1 MLIWAVSDYVA
12 KKTKSLVSSMLVASI
27 IFIIGFKSNLFP
39 EDLLTSSSLLTL
51 GNTIIAFIIVHIGT
65 MISVDDFK
73 KQWKTFVIGVSGVLG
88 IAVFLYLI
96 GPFFKDMNYVIGS
109 IAGVSGSTIS
119 VIMVQEKAMSLQL
132 VSVAVLPALI
142 SAFQGVIGFPLTSII
157 LRREARKIQEEY
169 RAGNLQVNIGEDLD
183 KDNETK
189 IPKAFQT
196 TPGTLFVVGIVVLIA
211 IFISN
216 ISGGVLNSF
225 VIALILGVILR
236 ATGILKANIL
246 TGIDAYGLMMLA
258 ILIIIFEPL
267 ATISVDQL
275 IELIVPISVAFIVG
289 VIGIV
294 VFTVIVGKILG
305 FSMSMSIA
313 IGLTALYGFPG
324 TMILSQESAKSVGS
338 NEEEIKVIEGQIL
351 PKMIIAGFSTV
362 TITSVILTGVIVEF
376 IQS

>member
-183 KDNETK
+183 
-189 IPKAFQT
+189 
-196 TPGTLFVVGIVVLIA
+196 
-211 IFISN
+211 
-216 ISGGVLNSF
+216 
-225 VIALILGVILR
+225 
-236 ATGILKANIL
+236 
-246 TGIDAYGLMMLA
+246 
-258 ILIIIFEPL
+258 
-267 ATISVDQL
+267 
-275 IELIVPISVAFIVG
+275 
-289 VIGIV
+289 
-294 VFTVIVGKILG
+294 
-305 FSMSMSIA
+305 
-313 IGLTALYGFPG
+313 
-324 TMILSQESAKSVGS
+324 
-338 NEEEIKVIEGQIL
+338 
-351 PKMIIAGFSTV
+351 
-362 TITSVILTGVIVEF
+362 
-376 IQS
+376 